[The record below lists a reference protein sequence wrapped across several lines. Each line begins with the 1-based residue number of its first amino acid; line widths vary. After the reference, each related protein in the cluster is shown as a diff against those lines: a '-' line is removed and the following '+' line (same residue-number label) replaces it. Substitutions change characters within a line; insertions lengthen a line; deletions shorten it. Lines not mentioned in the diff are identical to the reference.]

1 MIRLGEHNLRRLDG
15 TEQLRLSLRLYPHPK
30 YDPITREHDL
40 MLIRLRRPAS
50 LGPAVRPLALGTRC
64 PTAGT
69 RCHISGWGS
78 TTSPKRTFPPTLQC
92 ANVTLQA
99 EQRCLR
105 AFPELF
111 SPNMIC
117 AAGRGAGGGNTDA
130 CQVGNWDGLGGN
142 GTDWEA
148 NGTDWGRIWGC
159 GFMTL
164 DWLQPFRLW
173 FWSPGLVPK
182 FK

>member
-78 TTSPKRTFPPTLQC
+78 TTSPKSMTPKREIWAPKWRSL
-92 ANVTLQA
+92 
-99 EQRCLR
+99 
-105 AFPELF
+105 
-111 SPNMIC
+111 
-117 AAGRGAGGGNTDA
+117 
-130 CQVGNWDGLGGN
+130 GLGVN
-142 GTDWEA
+142 GMTPKWKIWPQ
-148 NGTDWGRIWGC
+148 NGDVWGWVSMG
-159 GFMTL
+159 
-164 DWLQPFRLW
+164 
-173 FWSPGLVPK
+173 
-182 FK
+182 